1 MAETV
6 IGRKPQVAGGGG
18 RGGITDGG
26 FGDSDRG
33 GGPAPGTVR
42 RTYRT
47 GMAFALLGISMLFIA
62 FTSAYVVRGG
72 LGDDWQPIELP
83 LLLWWNAAVL
93 LASSL
98 TIELTRNALNQ
109 GLRAQCNRWLG
120 LTAALGLAFL
130 VGQLAAWRQ
139 LAGHGIYLATNPSS
153 SFFYLLTGT
162 HAVHLFGGLVALL
175 YIVWEAWRYR
185 LGPAKRTLVEVT
197 AMYWHFMDGLWIYI
211 LLLLW
216 FWR

>member
-6 IGRKPQVAGGGG
+6 LGRTPQVAGGGG
-18 RGGITDGG
+18 SGGFTDGG
-26 FGDSDRG
+26 FGDSGRG

-47 GMAFALLGISMLFIA
+47 GMVLALFGISMLFIA
-62 FTSAYVVRGG
+62 FTSAYVVRSG
-72 LGDDWQPIELP
+72 LGNDWQPIELP
-83 LLLWWNAAVL
+83 FLLWWNAGVL

-98 TIELTRNALNQ
+98 TIELTRSALNQ

-120 LTAALGLAFL
+120 ITAALGLAFL

-139 LAGHGIYLATNPSS
+139 LAGHGIFLATNPSS

-162 HAVHLFGGLVALL
+162 HAVHLFGGLLALL

-216 FWR
+216 YWR